1 MATEATMT
9 LVEEEKSSEAEKL
22 VEPDLYQVLDLPRD
36 ASTSEVR
43 KAYREQ
49 AAIWQPEKAGN
60 DPQGVAIQL
69 RYRYIS
75 AAFQVLTD
83 PARRA
88 HFDATFPNAGQS
100 YTKPSS
106 PRTSSSSPA
115 AGETN
120 PIRGPR
126 PNMLDQVPGLE
137 DQDVEGRPSDEAAEN
152 LEVDFEPG
160 VLGISFSKS
169 QAASEGQ
176 VLVKTVLAGGQA
188 DSKGVRMGMALVSVQ
203 DEPYTYQ
210 GLHDAIAGN
219 DTFRVVF
226 TKVRKQEQES
236 PKAPTCP
243 SSPSAGSNLTPKLP
257 QRLEPEQPDDDYP
270 AEHCH
275 RTPARQV
282 SHEEPRLLSKG
293 LQQGEQ
299 RMTRNHSFPQSKMEQ
314 VQKMEQVLSAKAAQN
329 SPEPSEAT
337 WNSEC
342 SEFVGEAQA
351 QQLTLTIPCQ
361 VAALRSRG
369 SSLQLGPPVAIAPHI
384 SDAAY
389 DQDTL
394 LYVRDRAFFPPEP
407 EDIFVQP
414 DLDPVDFKAS
424 DTDLRALATF
434 WHVGK
439 LWKPDVVSD
448 VAWGRPSRATRKV
461 RLFFTASLTA
471 EATRGGVQSSLH
483 IDLREIAGQDAL
495 RAAVLT
501 RMHAMT
507 QSSAVFAAVR
517 VHVDK
522 QAGSNGELKVRLRFG
537 SEGKAADLRASFQR
551 ARQQSSIDDHA
562 NFGRPLGQRSNDC
575 TSM

>member
-1 MATEATMT
+1 MSPFIATEAKMT

-22 VEPDLYQVLDLPRD
+22 IEPDLYQVLDLPRD

-49 AAIWQPEKAGN
+49 AAMWQPEKAGN

-88 HFDATFPNAGQS
+88 HFDAKFPNAGQS
-100 YTKPSS
+100 YLKPSS

-115 AGETN
+115 AGEEN

-126 PNMLDQVPGLE
+126 PNMLDQLFGFE
-137 DQDVEGRPSDEAAEN
+137 DQDVDGRPSDEAAEN

-176 VLVKTVLAGGQA
+176 VLVKSVLAGEQA
-188 DSKGVRMGMALVSVQ
+188 DLKGVRMGMALVSVQ

-226 TKVRKQEQES
+226 TKEQES

-275 RTPARQV
+275 RTPARQK
-282 SHEEPRLLSKG
+282 SLESSGKCP
-293 LQQGEQ
+293 QQGEQ

-314 VQKMEQVLSAKAAQN
+314 VLSAKAAQN
-329 SPEPSEAT
+329 SPEPSEG
-337 WNSEC
+337 SEC

-414 DLDPVDFKAS
+414 DLDPVDFRAS

-562 NFGRPLGQRSNDC
+562 NFGRQRSNDC